1 LGGSN
6 VFGIENKEGYTVRTY
21 TLDYLFESG
30 LVDKID
36 FLKVD
41 VEGAEYAVFEG
52 ISDENLSKVKTI
64 AMEYHNSHF
73 NFDDTMRDNFIQKLN
88 NLGFNSYV
96 LFMGYNNA
104 AQMIYFTK

>member
-1 LGGSN
+1 
-6 VFGIENKEGYTVRTY
+6 
-21 TLDYLFESG
+21 
-30 LVDKID
+30 
-36 FLKVD
+36 VD

-73 NFDDTMRDNFIQKLN
+73 NFDDQMRDNFIQKLN